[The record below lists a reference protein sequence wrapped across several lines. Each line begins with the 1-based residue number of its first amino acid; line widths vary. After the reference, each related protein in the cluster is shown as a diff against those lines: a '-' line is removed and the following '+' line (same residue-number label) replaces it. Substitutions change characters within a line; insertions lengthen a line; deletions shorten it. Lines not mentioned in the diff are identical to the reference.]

1 MDITTII
8 IIIIVLLVI
17 FQLYA
22 INKTLKYALSFLA
35 SLDGELFHLAQEQ
48 NPTYGICSNCG
59 RRATVRHV
67 FPKDQKEGPKKP
79 DMFYCHR
86 CWWLSSTVMA
96 GDEKK
101 YYKDRQTQEDII
113 AATIGPAT
121 P

>member
-1 MDITTII
+1 MDITTIV
-8 IIIIVLLVI
+8 IIIVGLLVI
-17 FQLYA
+17 FQLNT
-22 INKTLKYALSFLA
+22 INKNLKYALSYLA

-48 NPTYGICSNCG
+48 NPTYGICSQCG
-59 RRATVRHV
+59 RRAPVRHV
-67 FPKDQKEGPKKP
+67 VPKDYKEGSEKP

-101 YYKDRQTQEDII
+101 YYKDRQTEEGII
-113 AATIGPAT
+113 AAAIGPGK